1 VKTWHFL
8 LGKNT
13 LIGHS

>member
-1 VKTWHFL
+1 VKTWHLL